1 MNFKII
7 SLLIMILVSM
17 GTISTVA
24 SLEFDSSTLF
34 TDNFDILG
42 VFSDDLDGDGE
53 NEILAYTSGK
63 KLLCLDDRGN
73 IKWALESNNSY
84 SMIKIM
90 DIYDSPGNEIV
101 VGTENRVVSK
111 NEVYNALVYFL
122 EANGTEL
129 AVIPIVGSILDV
141 DVGDVDSNGTYETV
155 IGADDGTVYLFDE
168 GLNFLWDYETRGYNF
183 RTVITD
189 LNEDGENEVLVV
201 AWDNSYLLDSR
212 GKLTKSYVTKNILR
226 KLYFDKFNNMIHV
239 SRWYREDTQ
248 DWRGTFVYSL
258 NRNLAPMWEF
268 KTETDAVASGFFDIN
283 NDGKEEIILGGNKGE
298 IIVLDSKG
306 GFTKRFD
313 LPDRIFKVGVINDQ
327 NQSYLI
333 AGSKDNNLYIL
344 NPESGNVEY
353 KFTTGGWVET
363 FFVKDI
369 NNDGKDD
376 ILIGSDDN
384 KIYILAQK
392 KDIVPNND
400 QNKSQNDIPVEPQ
413 KPSTETKNTPFGE
426 AGIIGGALL
435 AGIYLALRN
444 RR

>member
-17 GTISTVA
+17 GTLSTVA

-42 VFSDDLDGDGE
+42 VVSDDLDGDGE

-189 LNEDGENEVLVV
+189 LNEDGKNEVLVV
-201 AWDNSYLLDSR
+201 AWDNSYLLDSQ

-239 SRWYREDTQ
+239 SRWYREDT
-248 DWRGTFVYSL
+248 
-258 NRNLAPMWEF
+258 
-268 KTETDAVASGFFDIN
+268 
-283 NDGKEEIILGGNKGE
+283 
-298 IIVLDSKG
+298 
-306 GFTKRFD
+306 
-313 LPDRIFKVGVINDQ
+313 
-327 NQSYLI
+327 
-333 AGSKDNNLYIL
+333 
-344 NPESGNVEY
+344 
-353 KFTTGGWVET
+353 
-363 FFVKDI
+363 
-369 NNDGKDD
+369 
-376 ILIGSDDN
+376 
-384 KIYILAQK
+384 
-392 KDIVPNND
+392 
-400 QNKSQNDIPVEPQ
+400 
-413 KPSTETKNTPFGE
+413 
-426 AGIIGGALL
+426 
-435 AGIYLALRN
+435 
-444 RR
+444 

>member
-1 MNFKII
+1 
-7 SLLIMILVSM
+7 
-17 GTISTVA
+17 
-24 SLEFDSSTLF
+24 
-34 TDNFDILG
+34 
-42 VFSDDLDGDGE
+42 
-53 NEILAYTSGK
+53 
-63 KLLCLDDRGN
+63 
-73 IKWALESNNSY
+73 
-84 SMIKIM
+84 MIKIM

-189 LNEDGENEVLVV
+189 LNEDGKNEVLVV
-201 AWDNSYLLDSR
+201 AWDNSYLLDSQ

-248 DWRGTFVYSL
+248 DWRGTFIYSL

-313 LPDRIFKVGVINDQ
+313 LPDRIFKVGAINDQ

-344 NPESGNVEY
+344 NPETGNIEY

-384 KIYILAQK
+384 KIYLLTQK
-392 KDIVPNND
+392 KDVPDND
-400 QNKSQNDIPVEPQ
+400 QNKTQNDIPVEPQ
-413 KPSTETKNTPFGE
+413 NPSTETKNTPFGE